1 MRKVRYL
8 MMSMKVYFLIWPA
21 LFAVTFINAAI
32 RELSYR
38 KYLGEYQNHA
48 AGTAAGT
55 VLIGIS
61 IYIVNTVWPFHGRE
75 QAFYVGFIWTAMTVI
90 AETVTVLFLM
100 KKDFKSLLRSYDI
113 TKGELWPIFLIF
125 LIIFPPLIAGKGS

>member
-1 MRKVRYL
+1 
-8 MMSMKVYFLIWPA
+8 MKVYILIWPA
-21 LFAVTFINAAI
+21 LFAVAFINGAI
-32 RELSYR
+32 RELTYG
-38 KYLGEYQNHA
+38 KYLCEYQKHA

-75 QAFYVGFIWTAMTVI
+75 QAFYVGLIWTAMTVI
-90 AETVTVLFLM
+90 AETVMVLFFM

-113 TKGELWPIFLIF
+113 TKGELWPLFLVFLI
-125 LIIFPPLIAGKGS
+125 LFPPFIAGKGS